1 MDEVLSAVMHSAMA
15 DRLTYANTLTLEPDL
30 STRVALAQIEI
41 ANLSGA
47 LWEILEAHQSDREGR
62 CAHCG
67 RWRRKRKFPCSVWT
81 IAHHHLLMAD
91 RLPARRGRITVEHP
105 RTEPISA
112 S

>member
-1 MDEVLSAVMHSAMA
+1 MDEVLSAVLRNAMA
-15 DRLTYANTLTLEPDL
+15 DRLTYADTLMQEPDL
-30 STRVALAQIEI
+30 STRTTLAQVEI

-47 LWEILEAHQSDREGR
+47 LREILSAHQPDRDGR

-67 RWRRKRKFPCSVWT
+67 LRRRKRKFPCSVWE

-91 RLPARRGRITVEHP
+91 RLPARRGRNTVEHP